1 MKSFEIKMTKR
12 LAEKLLR
19 RARTLFVCKDGK
31 CYETIAET
39 KNSESLIEKWQV
51 IQVFYNGGYWRI
63 AE

>member
-1 MKSFEIKMTKR
+1 MKSFEIKMAKR

-19 RARTLFVCKDGK
+19 RERTLFISEDGK

-39 KNSESLIEKWQV
+39 KTTESLIEKWQV